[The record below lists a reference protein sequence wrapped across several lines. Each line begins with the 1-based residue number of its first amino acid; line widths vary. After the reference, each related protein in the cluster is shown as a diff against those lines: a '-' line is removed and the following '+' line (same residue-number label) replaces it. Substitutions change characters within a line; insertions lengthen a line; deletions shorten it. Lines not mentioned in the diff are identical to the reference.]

1 MITAQNLYAT
11 SPAWLQDLMMNA
23 HATRIEHHRYGAA
36 YQAAVALLEQQE
48 QWSAERLRAY
58 QDERVRAIVRT
69 AYEGS
74 AYYRCLMSRIGMRP
88 EDIRG
93 VSDLTKLP
101 LLTRDTV
108 RAEGSAL
115 MTARRPQR
123 GWLHG
128 HTSGTTGTP
137 LGLWYDR
144 ETCVMTNAVDR
155 QHKRWAGMRDDAWIG
170 VLLGRVIVPVQRQSA
185 PFWRVNRVQRQVW
198 FSSFHLSD
206 ENLPLYVAEIQRR
219 QIRALEGYPS
229 TLYILAKH
237 VLEQGTSLPM
247 EAVVCSSETLHAA
260 QRSAIEAA
268 FGVRLSD
275 FYGLAERVIFA
286 GECGYGGK
294 HLAESYGYTE
304 IVDEHGHAVPDGEPG
319 FLVGTSLHNVATPM
333 IRYRTGDLSAIVSES
348 CSCGRSSRRIRD
360 ITTKA
365 EDIVVTPDGRMISPS
380 VLTHPF
386 KPLEHI
392 AVSQI
397 IQEALDRVV
406 VKIVPT
412 DGYDDEEERSLV
424 TALNERLGRQV
435 EVEVQRVSSIPRE
448 SSGKF
453 RWVISKVDHAC
464 HISWEQTSSEAVNQ
478 VLS

>member
-1 MITAQNLYAT
+1 MITTQSLYAT
-11 SPAWLQDLMMNA
+11 SPAWLQNLMMNA
-23 HATRIEHHRYGAA
+23 HATRIEHHRYGAR
-36 YQAAVALLEQQE
+36 YRAAVAMLEEQE

-58 QDERVRAIVRT
+58 QDDRVRAVIRV

-74 AYYRCLMSRIGMRP
+74 VHYRRLMSSAGIRP
-88 EDIRG
+88 ADFRG
-93 VSDLTKLP
+93 VSDLVKLP
-101 LLTRDTV
+101 LLTRDAV
-108 RAEGSAL
+108 RAEGPAL
-115 MTARRPQR
+115 MAAERPQR

-144 ETCVMTNAVDR
+144 DTCVMTNAVDR

-170 VLLGRVIVPVQRQSA
+170 VLLGRVIVPVDRQVA

-198 FSSFHLSD
+198 FSSFHMSD
-206 ENLPLYVAEIQRR
+206 ENLPLYVAELQQR

-237 VLEQGTSLPM
+237 LLQKGVQLPM
-247 EAVVCSSETLHAA
+247 DAVVCSSETLHAA

-286 GECGYGGK
+286 GECGHGGK
-294 HLAESYGYTE
+294 HLAETYGYTE
-304 IVDEHGHAVPDGEPG
+304 VVDEHGRAVPDGEPG

-333 IRYRTGDLSAIVSES
+333 IRYRTGDISAIVTEP
-348 CSCGRSSRRIRD
+348 CPCGRASRRIRD

-392 AVSQI
+392 AVSQV
-397 IQEALDRVV
+397 IQEALDHVIVKVV
-406 VKIVPT
+406 PM

-424 TALNERLGRQV
+424 AALNERLGEQV
-435 EVEVQRVSSIPRE
+435 DVEVQRVSAIPRE

-464 HISWEQTSSEAVNQ
+464 QISWEETRPKGVNQ
-478 VLS
+478 ALS